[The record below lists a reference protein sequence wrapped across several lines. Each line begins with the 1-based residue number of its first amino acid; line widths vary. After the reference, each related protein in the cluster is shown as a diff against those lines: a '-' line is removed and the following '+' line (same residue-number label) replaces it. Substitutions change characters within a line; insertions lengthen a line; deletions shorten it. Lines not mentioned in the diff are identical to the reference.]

1 FTIGGYPNTG
11 VYDSA
16 NGYLYFSN
24 GGSGNVTV
32 INGSSIVATIPVAP
46 QSSGEVY
53 DPTNGYVYVS
63 NSNKVAVI
71 NGTEVVATI
80 PVGTAPGPPIWNSRD
95 GFVYVANSGSNNTSV
110 INGTRVIASLMV
122 SAEPQ
127 VAAFDT
133 TTGYVYVAN
142 YGGTLSALY
151 GTTVAATIPI
161 SSYVGPVTGLD
172 YNRETGYLYV
182 PDWWDGVVVVVNNTQ
197 VVARIVAPALQQGWY
212 ASVGYDD
219 KSAYMYVVG
228 ANLGLGPRNSTA
240 SVIAGTT
247 LVASFNING
256 SEPGYPVCDNATGLI
271 YVSNVFSTY

>member
-1 FTIGGYPNTG
+1 MSPGSVVFVIDGVSILGNFTIGGYPNTG

-16 NGYLYFSN
+16 NGDLYFSN
-24 GGSGNVTV
+24 GASGNVTV

-71 NGTEVVATI
+71 NGTEVVASI

-122 SAEPQ
+122 GAEPQ

-142 YGGTLSALY
+142 YDGTLSALY
-151 GTTVAATIPI
+151 GATVAATIPV

-172 YNRETGYLYV
+172 YNRESGYLYV
-182 PDWWDGVVVVVNNTQ
+182 PDWWDGVLVVVNNTQ

-228 ANLGLGPRNSTA
+228 PTSASAREIQPRASLLARRWSPLST
-240 SVIAGTT
+240 
-247 LVASFNING
+247 
-256 SEPGYPVCDNATGLI
+256 
-271 YVSNVFSTY
+271 